1 MKRLILTTAM
11 AALMAGAPIA
21 AAWALDGDRGR
32 GRPEHGRGYD
42 RPAPRFERPRDRGPD
57 RGPQRRF
64 ERPEPQRMRP
74 DRQFEAPRMLR
85 PGGQLPGAYRGDR
98 VEDYGRYRLRPP
110 PQGYAWY
117 RAGNGFMLVS
127 PDGQIF
133 DMVID

>member
-21 AAWALDGDRGR
+21 AAWALDNDRGR
-32 GRPEHGRGYD
+32 GRQEQRGGGD
-42 RPAPRFERPRDRGPD
+42 RGGPGPRWERPGNRGE
-57 RGPQRRF
+57 RRF
-64 ERPEPQRMRP
+64 ERPPPQRLRP
-74 DRQFEAPRMLR
+74 DRRFDAPRALR
-85 PGGQLPGAYRGDR
+85 PGGRLPGAYRDER

-117 RAGNGFMLVS
+117 RTGDGFMLVS

-133 DMVID
+133 DVIVD